1 MKKKLPIILFLV
13 LALAAGAY
21 YLLSQKNNPEMAE
34 KAAEKAVVEEML
46 ANCKYDK
53 EICNYFVAQAK
64 AMEKGVVISTTT
76 NLEDYGITTSEMK
89 MNGDDTEINSY
100 KDGELESSMISFEG
114 VTYFKDLKDGSWY
127 SMGNAGEEVGDPK
140 ENLMEIQSTYN
151 EENLDMQIKK
161 VGSEA
166 CGNLT
171 CDKYEMTDLLGEEES
186 KTYVWIDT
194 KEHLARKME
203 FAFQGGSNVMEYK
216 YETVQIAK
224 PSPIKEMPAFDAP
237 DGAVNNEIDGQEM
250 NGEMSSQEEIE
261 QMMEEYGFAN

>member
-1 MKKKLPIILFLV
+1 MKKKLPIILVLV

-21 YLLSQKNNPEMAE
+21 YFFSQRNNPQMAE
-34 KAAEKAVVEEML
+34 KAAEKAAIAEML

-64 AMEKGVVISTTT
+64 AMEKGVIISTTAK
-76 NLEDYGITTSEMK
+76 LEDYGVTTSEMK
-89 MNGDDTEINSY
+89 MNGNDMEINSY

-127 SMGNAGEEVGDPK
+127 SMGSAGENVGDPK
-140 ENLMEIQSTYN
+140 ETLIEIQATYN
-151 EENLDMQIKK
+151 EENLDMQINK

-171 CDKYEMTDLLGEEES
+171 CDKYEIIDILGEAES
-186 KTYVWIDT
+186 KSYVWIDT

-203 FAFQGGSNVMEYK
+203 FTFQGGSNIMEYR
-216 YETVQIAK
+216 YEAVQISK
-224 PSPIKEMPAFDAP
+224 PSPIKEIPAFDAP
-237 DGAVNNEIDGQEM
+237 DGAVTGDL
-250 NGEMSSQEEIE
+250 NGKVPSQAEIE
-261 QMMEEYGFAN
+261 QMMKDYGFDGE